1 MEVAKH
7 QVGHGVTEEEE
18 RAISQKL
25 PDILREFTQERSNL
39 LPILQRIQETFKFLS
54 PGAMRAVAK
63 YLDLSASEVYGV
75 ATFYNQFRFHPPG
88 RHEIKVCMGT
98 ACHVKGGDVILENFE
113 RRLGIKEGETTPDR
127 EYSIERVACVGCC
140 ALAPVAVV
148 DDKVIGYMQPSKVE
162 GLFLQFEI
170 QRKMREKEEQLKA
183 QAS

>member
-1 MEVAKH
+1 MEGNRYNA
-7 QVGHGVTEEEE
+7 GHGVTEEEE
-18 RAISQKL
+18 RVISERL
-25 PDILREFTQERSNL
+25 PEIFKEFSGERTNL

-98 ACHVKGGDVILENFE
+98 ACHVRGGDVILENFE
-113 RRLGIKEGETTPDR
+113 RRLGIKEGETTADR

-170 QRKMREKEEQLKA
+170 QRKMRDAKDKGET
-183 QAS
+183 S

>member
-1 MEVAKH
+1 MEGNRYNAC
-7 QVGHGVTEEEE
+7 HGVTEEEE
-18 RAISQKL
+18 RLISEKL
-25 PDILREFTQERSNL
+25 PEIFKEFPRERTNL

-98 ACHVKGGDVILENFE
+98 ACHVRGGDVILENFE
-113 RRLGIKEGETTPDR
+113 RRLGIKEGETTADR

-148 DDKVIGYMQPSKVE
+148 DDRVIGYMQPSKVE

-170 QRKMREKEEQLKA
+170 QRKMRNAKDKGET
-183 QAS
+183 S